1 MEVSPIPE
9 SLIPESLAV
18 LVFPRDREKG
28 EKIVQALGER
38 YRPTLVLYEEERM
51 KRLLEKYEMVVA
63 VMAVGIVVRSLCRH
77 LRDKWTDR
85 PVVAVDSSL
94 SCAVPVVGGHH
105 GANELALFLADRLG
119 LYPAITT
126 ATDASGRPCL
136 ENVAKKLSSEVINK
150 ETSKFVNLA
159 FLKEDVPVLRL
170 KGPKIVMVDE
180 DVAVLKG
187 RGLVLGIGARRGVS
201 CAEVLQA
208 IDAALGEAGKKR
220 SDIGIMATAWLKR
233 DETGLIEA
241 ARSLGRELLY
251 LSREV
256 LNSQDPVT
264 PSRARDLDLVG
275 VAEPAVLALATKL
288 IFPKKAYGR
297 VTVAIGE

>member
-1 MEVSPIPE
+1 
-9 SLIPESLAV
+9 V
-18 LVFPRDREKG
+18 LVFPRDRETG
-28 EKIVQALGER
+28 EKIVQALEER
-38 YRPTLVLYEEERM
+38 YQPTLILYEKERM

-105 GANELALFLADRLG
+105 GANELALFLASRLG
-119 LYPAITT
+119 LYAAITT

-136 ENVAKKLSSEVINK
+136 EGVAKKLGSDIVNK
-150 ETSKFVNLA
+150 ESSKLINLA
-159 FLKEDVPVLRL
+159 FLKEDVPILRL
-170 KGPKIVMVDE
+170 KGPKIVVVDG
-180 DVAVLKG
+180 DVAVLKAG
-187 RGLVLGIGARRGVS
+187 GLVLGIGARKGVS
-201 CAEVLQA
+201 CTEVLQA
-208 IDAALGEAGKKR
+208 IDAALNEAGKKR
-220 SDIGIMATAWLKR
+220 DDIGIMATAWLKR
-233 DETGLIEA
+233 DEDGLTEA
-241 ARSLGRELLY
+241 ARSLGKEMVY

-256 LNSQDPVT
+256 LNSEIAVT
-264 PSRARDLDLVG
+264 PSRARDLGLIG

-288 IFPKKAYGR
+288 IRPKKAYGR

>member
-1 MEVSPIPE
+1 V
-9 SLIPESLAV
+9 
-18 LVFPRDREKG
+18 G
-28 EKIVQALGER
+28 EKIVQALEER
-38 YRPTLVLYEEERM
+38 YQPTLVLYEKERM

-77 LRDKWTDR
+77 LHDKWTDR

-105 GANELALFLADRLG
+105 GANELALFLASRLG
-119 LYPAITT
+119 LYAAITT

-136 ENVAKKLSSEVINK
+136 EGVAKKLGSDIVNK
-150 ETSKFVNLA
+150 ESSILINLA

-170 KGPKIVMVDE
+170 KGPKIVVVDD
-180 DVAVLKG
+180 DVAVLKAG
-187 RGLVLGIGARRGVS
+187 GLVLGIGARKGVS
-201 CAEVLQA
+201 CTEVLQA
-208 IDAALGEAGKKR
+208 IDAALNEAGKKR
-220 SDIGIMATAWLKR
+220 NDIGIMATAWLKR
-233 DETGLIEA
+233 DEDGLTEA
-241 ARSLGRELLY
+241 ARSLGKEMVY

-256 LNSQDPVT
+256 LNSEIAVT
-264 PSRARDLDLVG
+264 PSRARDLGLIG
-275 VAEPAVLALATKL
+275 VAEPAVLALATRL

>member
-1 MEVSPIPE
+1 MPK
-9 SLIPESLAV
+9 SLAV

-28 EKIVQALGER
+28 EMIVQALGDR
-38 YRPTLVLYEEERM
+38 YSPTLVLYEKGEMERLM
-51 KRLLEKYEMVVA
+51 EKFELIVA
-63 VMAVGIVVRSLCRH
+63 VMAVGIVVRSLCGQ

-94 SCAVPVVGGHH
+94 TCAVPVVGGHH
-105 GANELALFLADRLG
+105 GANELALFLASRLG
-119 LYPAITT
+119 LHPAITT

-136 ENVAKKLSSEVINK
+136 ESVAKRLSSEVVNK
-150 ETSKFVNLA
+150 EASKSINLA
-159 FLKEDVPVLRL
+159 FLEADVPVLRL

-180 DVAVLKG
+180 DVAVLKE
-187 RGLVLGIGARRGVS
+187 RGLVLGIGARKGVS
-201 CAEVLQA
+201 RAEVLQA

-220 SDIGIMATAWLKR
+220 SDIGILATAWLKR
-233 DETGLIEA
+233 DENGLIEA
-241 ARSLGRELLY
+241 ARSLGKEMIY
-251 LSREV
+251 LSREA
-256 LNSQDPVT
+256 LNSQGPTT
-264 PSRARDLDLVG
+264 PSRARDLGLIG